1 MLTDLSSHH
10 SPARPSRMDGPF
22 PSTAK
27 VSALRPIAYLLV
39 FASGAAAMYVGL
51 ALANRERQPVVEDAA
66 NSTRD
71 RERATDQ
78 EQLPVVPAP
87 QTPERQSPELKSP
100 TTAVVPLNP
109 PSLASVNR
117 GFRVPGLIEPM
128 PDRFARVPLATSQA
142 VAYIDVKVGDH
153 VKKGLQLF
161 SHWESPDRLQAMKL
175 DVQKT
180 KKLLEVAETRLKSAE
195 QNLARVAKLDRTAS
209 DQEREDAE
217 TAAAIRRQELEAAK
231 LAVAESERM
240 FAATDFEFK
249 QAFVTSPIDGLV
261 AAVDVT
267 LGERR
272 QVGNAFRGVTVLDS
286 SVVHCRTLLNA
297 SQIETV
303 RRTQN
308 TESAL
313 PEAGP
318 RVEYAGRQ
326 IPAKVVTISAIA
338 DAKTGLVPVTF
349 EIQNQDEILRVGVR
363 VDVVIDEQP
372 KS

>member
-1 MLTDLSSHH
+1 MLTDITSQH
-10 SPARPSRMDGPF
+10 SPARPSRMDGHNASP
-22 PSTAK
+22 AK
-27 VSALRPIAYLLV
+27 VNALRPLAYILV
-39 FASGAAAMYVGL
+39 FVSGAAAMYVGQ
-51 ALANRERQPVVEDAA
+51 ALLERNKQPVVLTDDSADARPDPRPLKEEA
-66 NSTRD
+66 FSLD
-71 RERATDQ
+71 
-78 EQLPVVPAP
+78 PAP
-87 QTPERQSPELKSP
+87 QTPDTKAPSP
-100 TTAVVPLNP
+100 AAIPLNP
-109 PSLASVNR
+109 PSLASMNR
-117 GFRVPGLIEPM
+117 GFRVPGLIEPT
-128 PDRFARVPLATSQA
+128 PARFAKVPLATSQA
-142 VAYIDVKVGDH
+142 VAFIDVQVGDQ
-153 VKKGLQLF
+153 VKKGFQLF

-209 DQEREDAE
+209 AQEREDAE
-217 TAAAIRRQELEAAK
+217 TAAAIRRQELEAAR

-240 FAATDFEFK
+240 FAHTDFEFK

-272 QVGNAFRGVTVLDS
+272 QVGNAFRGVTILDS
-286 SVVHCRTLLNA
+286 SVVNCRTLLNA

-303 RRTQN
+303 RRIQN

-349 EIQNQDEILRVGVR
+349 EVQNQDEILRVGVR
-363 VDVVIDEQP
+363 VDVVIEEQP